1 MIYYNMVSKRMKRG
15 GGSNFTGESA
25 MESVNNTSR
34 VMSGGRHHRTR
45 KHSRRHRKGRQSGGF
60 LHGVGLAA
68 TIKEALVPFGLYAL
82 QKRKQRSLK
91 RNKYRGKRY

>member
-1 MIYYNMVSKRMKRG
+1 MFGKTMKRRG
-15 GGSNFTGESA
+15 GANFTSESDIA
-25 MESVNNTSR
+25 GPKS
-34 VMSGGRHHRTR
+34 MSGGRHHRTR

-60 LHGVGLAA
+60 LNGLGLAA

>member
-1 MIYYNMVSKRMKRG
+1 MFGKTMKVRG
-15 GGSNFTGESA
+15 GD
-25 MESVNNTSR
+25 NNTTSESSMASMNKSR
-34 VMSGGRHHRTR
+34 AVSGGRHHRTR

-60 LHGVGLAA
+60 LDGLGLAA

>member
-1 MIYYNMVSKRMKRG
+1 MFGKTMKRRG
-15 GGSNFTGESA
+15 GNANATSESA
-25 MESVNNTSR
+25 MASLQPR
-34 VMSGGRHHRTR
+34 HMSGGRHHRTR

-60 LHGVGLAA
+60 LDGLGLAA

>member
-1 MIYYNMVSKRMKRG
+1 MFGKTMKRSR
-15 GGSNFTGESA
+15 GGSNLTSESA
-25 MESVNNTSR
+25 MSFSR
-34 VMSGGRHHRTR
+34 AMSGGRHHRTR

-60 LHGVGLAA
+60 LDGLGLAA